1 MQLEWETQEEEDGR
15 RQKDAPDVDAP
26 AQKRRGR
33 PWWLWSLLSL
43 LLAAAVIW
51 GVRYVLL
58 KRLEAISAAFEAEVL
73 EIHAIVQQAE
83 RDRDEALFGSMIS
96 SEYPNWGGR
105 QKRMLRTGMRWD
117 RAFFG
122 LALSHD
128 ADGKPP
134 TGAVADIDFT
144 SDWRMATVTLAYPYE
159 QVDGPP
165 VTLEQTVTYREGTTG
180 WALVPAYPAFW
191 GETGTFKGRYVTVEY
206 PERDAATVE
215 RLAREWDE
223 LLATA
228 CEALDDLR
236 CGRAWKLEVELST
249 ESGTLARMAEGAAS
263 RSRWMEMF
271 NAPLPER
278 GANGSGLRLPTPSII
293 GLPVDDAGYGA
304 LRAGYAP
311 LIIGGGIAEIVGWP
325 CCANGVNA
333 SAQARS
339 RGQQGA
345 VFFRALLDK
354 QLSQLGLIAWPITA
368 ATYEDILQGPIHD
381 VTNLHW
387 VYLQRSDNNIDPRIG
402 KIVYSMV
409 DFILAAQPEQSPAAL
424 QRTLLRYA
432 TYRPWLLNAG
442 FNTYGRS
449 IQKEWIRYAD
459 QQLAASTAAGDA
471 LPTQELQLLCAA
483 DRFQG
488 ANVYRYTFENDAFT
502 REDVDGTF
510 RLMYPLPDA
519 DGVLLQRTGGRLDAE
534 ANNSPVQIWLQ
545 GQAQGVTY
553 RSSNPPLFAVDSSGE
568 GVLFYTYE
576 SRRPTVQFTYL
587 DLEEC
592 EQGSCELESQEG
604 FPVWSPDRERS
615 IVSFLDDGI
624 LWLGDGAGEPLM
636 TVARGRSVAWLDNER
651 FAYIQPDNEMR
662 VEMMT
667 LPQMEAETVLELERL
682 AEAMRAA
689 PGARRRSTGQPLP
702 VTPAALAAHLNW
714 PDRLIVAVREG
725 DRWRSEATHIFAY
738 GLAEDELRHL
748 LWVEHPLES
757 IRSLRFSVDG
767 RWLFVH
773 SVDRNTDSWH
783 LHLYDSETG
792 ESQVYSSE
800 STLAFPGYDLS
811 ADGAWLVRVDE
822 GFLHLIP
829 LHEGRQ
835 RLVAHDFAHCYAA
848 VWVEGSF
855 Q

>member
-58 KRLEAISAAFEAEVL
+58 KRLEAISADFEAEVL

-105 QKRMLRTGMRWD
+105 QKRMLRSGMRWD

-122 LALSHD
+122 LTLAHD
-128 ADGKPP
+128 ADDKPP
-134 TGAVADIDFT
+134 TGALADIEFT

-311 LIIGGGIAEIVGWP
+311 LIIGGGIAEIVG
-325 CCANGVNA
+325 
-333 SAQARS
+333 S
-339 RGQQGA
+339 
-345 VFFRALLDK
+345 
-354 QLSQLGLIAWPITA
+354 
-368 ATYEDILQGPIHD
+368 
-381 VTNLHW
+381 
-387 VYLQRSDNNIDPRIG
+387 
-402 KIVYSMV
+402 
-409 DFILAAQPEQSPAAL
+409 
-424 QRTLLRYA
+424 
-432 TYRPWLLNAG
+432 
-442 FNTYGRS
+442 
-449 IQKEWIRYAD
+449 
-459 QQLAASTAAGDA
+459 
-471 LPTQELQLLCAA
+471 
-483 DRFQG
+483 
-488 ANVYRYTFENDAFT
+488 
-502 REDVDGTF
+502 
-510 RLMYPLPDA
+510 
-519 DGVLLQRTGGRLDAE
+519 
-534 ANNSPVQIWLQ
+534 
-545 GQAQGVTY
+545 
-553 RSSNPPLFAVDSSGE
+553 
-568 GVLFYTYE
+568 
-576 SRRPTVQFTYL
+576 
-587 DLEEC
+587 
-592 EQGSCELESQEG
+592 
-604 FPVWSPDRERS
+604 
-615 IVSFLDDGI
+615 
-624 LWLGDGAGEPLM
+624 
-636 TVARGRSVAWLDNER
+636 
-651 FAYIQPDNEMR
+651 
-662 VEMMT
+662 
-667 LPQMEAETVLELERL
+667 
-682 AEAMRAA
+682 AA
-689 PGARRRSTGQPLP
+689 PM
-702 VTPAALAAHLNW
+702 V
-714 PDRLIVAVREG
+714 
-725 DRWRSEATHIFAY
+725 
-738 GLAEDELRHL
+738 
-748 LWVEHPLES
+748 
-757 IRSLRFSVDG
+757 
-767 RWLFVH
+767 
-773 SVDRNTDSWH
+773 
-783 LHLYDSETG
+783 
-792 ESQVYSSE
+792 
-800 STLAFPGYDLS
+800 
-811 ADGAWLVRVDE
+811 
-822 GFLHLIP
+822 
-829 LHEGRQ
+829 
-835 RLVAHDFAHCYAA
+835 
-848 VWVEGSF
+848 
-855 Q
+855 

>member
-1 MQLEWETQEEEDGR
+1 MSR
-15 RQKDAPDVDAP
+15 
-26 AQKRRGR
+26 
-33 PWWLWSLLSL
+33 
-43 LLAAAVIW
+43 
-51 GVRYVLL
+51 
-58 KRLEAISAAFEAEVL
+58 
-73 EIHAIVQQAE
+73 
-83 RDRDEALFGSMIS
+83 
-96 SEYPNWGGR
+96 GGR
-105 QKRMLRTGMRWD
+105 
-117 RAFFG
+117 
-122 LALSHD
+122 
-128 ADGKPP
+128 
-134 TGAVADIDFT
+134 
-144 SDWRMATVTLAYPYE
+144 
-159 QVDGPP
+159 
-165 VTLEQTVTYREGTTG
+165 
-180 WALVPAYPAFW
+180 
-191 GETGTFKGRYVTVEY
+191 
-206 PERDAATVE
+206 
-215 RLAREWDE
+215 
-223 LLATA
+223 
-228 CEALDDLR
+228 
-236 CGRAWKLEVELST
+236 
-249 ESGTLARMAEGAAS
+249 
-263 RSRWMEMF
+263 
-271 NAPLPER
+271 
-278 GANGSGLRLPTPSII
+278 
-293 GLPVDDAGYGA
+293 
-304 LRAGYAP
+304 
-311 LIIGGGIAEIVGWP
+311 
-325 CCANGVNA
+325 
-333 SAQARS
+333 
-339 RGQQGA
+339 
-345 VFFRALLDK
+345 
-354 QLSQLGLIAWPITA
+354 
-368 ATYEDILQGPIHD
+368 
-381 VTNLHW
+381 
-387 VYLQRSDNNIDPRIG
+387 
-402 KIVYSMV
+402 
-409 DFILAAQPEQSPAAL
+409 
-424 QRTLLRYA
+424 
-432 TYRPWLLNAG
+432 
-442 FNTYGRS
+442 
-449 IQKEWIRYAD
+449 
-459 QQLAASTAAGDA
+459 
-471 LPTQELQLLCAA
+471 
-483 DRFQG
+483 
-488 ANVYRYTFENDAFT
+488 
-502 REDVDGTF
+502 
-510 RLMYPLPDA
+510 
-519 DGVLLQRTGGRLDAE
+519 
-534 ANNSPVQIWLQ
+534 
-545 GQAQGVTY
+545 
-553 RSSNPPLFAVDSSGE
+553 
-568 GVLFYTYE
+568 
-576 SRRPTVQFTYL
+576 TVQFTYL